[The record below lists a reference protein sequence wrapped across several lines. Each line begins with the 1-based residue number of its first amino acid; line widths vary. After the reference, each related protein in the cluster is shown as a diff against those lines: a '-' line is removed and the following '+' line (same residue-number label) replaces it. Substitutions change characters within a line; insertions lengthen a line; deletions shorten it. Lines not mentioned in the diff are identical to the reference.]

1 MAMTPAAPAA
11 AAVVAQGGAH
21 SVFVYGSLMADEV
34 VRAILKRVPPAAPAL
49 LPNHHRFNI
58 KDRIYPAILPVE
70 SKKVAGKVIMGVT
83 DEELQVLDA
92 FEDVEYTRTRVEISL
107 IGSSETM
114 LADTYVW
121 SDAEDPNLY
130 GEWDFE
136 EWKKLHKKDFL
147 AMTNGFMHGLERPES
162 KTRVETYQSFMQQQ
176 EQPAS
181 ETQVEV

>member
-1 MAMTPAAPAA
+1 MAMTPPPAA
-11 AAVVAQGGAH
+11 AAAPVAAAKAGAH

-34 VRAILKRVPPAAPAL
+34 VRTILKRVPPAAPAI
-49 LPNHHRFNI
+49 LPNYHRFNI

-70 SKKVAGKVIMGVT
+70 SKKVAGMVVMGVT

-107 IGSSETM
+107 TDSSEKM
-114 LADTYVW
+114 MADAYVW
-121 SDAEDPNLY
+121 TDAEDPNLY

-136 EWKKLHKKDFL
+136 EWKKLHMKDFL
-147 AMTNGFMHGLERPES
+147 TMTNGFMQSLEQLDA

-176 EQPAS
+176 PAS
-181 ETQVEV
+181 ETQIDG

>member
-1 MAMTPAAPAA
+1 MAPTPPPAA
-11 AAVVAQGGAH
+11 AAAAVKGGAH
-21 SVFVYGSLMADEV
+21 IVFVYGSLMADEV

-49 LPNHHRFNI
+49 LPNYHRFNI

-70 SKKVAGKVIMGVT
+70 NKKVAGRVIMGVT

-92 FEDVEYTRTRVEISL
+92 FEDVEYTRRRVEISL
-107 IGSSETM
+107 TDSLETM

-136 EWKKLHKKDFL
+136 EWTKLHMKDFL
-147 AMTNGFMHGLERPES
+147 AMTNGFMHGLEQPES
-162 KTRVETYQSFMQQQ
+162 KTRVGTYQSFMQQQ
-176 EQPAS
+176 
-181 ETQVEV
+181 